1 MSLPT
6 DRNHLNTARASIR
19 RALSWYSHIRRH
31 PQPFTEVKHKAALQ
45 AELEG
50 LRSTL
55 EKLDQEIFRI
65 AAFGLVSRG
74 KSAVLNAT
82 IGRDI
87 LPVGPINGV
96 TQWPRS
102 VQWMPEE
109 LVSPEIN
116 QQKPMPN
123 LLVELIDTPGLDE
136 VDGQARS
143 QMARDVA
150 RQADLILFVVAGDIN
165 RTEYEALCELR
176 AAGKPIILVFNKI
189 DLYPEQDR
197 QAIYQQ
203 LQRLGRRS
211 RRGRRKSKS
220 AHKID
225 IDYKQELISKKDIV
239 MVAAEPA
246 SMQVRVEWPDGRMGY
261 EWETPPPQID
271 ELKEKILEIVRREG
285 RSLLA
290 LNALAQARDAESNMA
305 GIAIEART
313 NQAEN
318 LINKFA
324 GYKALAVA
332 LNPIPVVDIFGGSV
346 ADLLLI
352 RSLARLYGLPMT
364 GYEAGKLWKQIL
376 FSGGGLLLGEVGS
389 GLLLGLGKGAAVVD
403 GAAGG
408 GAGMSAYA
416 GAAIAQA
423 TMAGYGTY
431 KVGLAAQVYL
441 ERGCTWGPSGS
452 NTAIREI
459 LSQVDEGTV
468 CDRLRQDL
476 LQHLE

>member
-1 MSLPT
+1 MPHK
-6 DRNHLNTARASIR
+6 NHLNTARSSIR
-19 RALSWYSHIRRH
+19 QALSWYSHIRRH
-31 PQPFTEVKHKAALQ
+31 PQPFAEVKHKAALQ
-45 AELEG
+45 TELEG
-50 LRSTL
+50 LRGTL
-55 EKLDQEIFRI
+55 EKLDREIFRI

-109 LVSPEIN
+109 LPFPEIN
-116 QQKPMPN
+116 QQQKTSN
-123 LLVELIDTPGLDE
+123 LVVELIDTPGLDE

-165 RTEYEALCELR
+165 RTEYDALCELR
-176 AAGKPIILVFNKI
+176 AAGKPIVLVFNKI

-197 QAIYQQ
+197 QAIYEQ
-203 LQRLGRRS
+203 LQSLSRNSGGWVNLGQ
-211 RRGRRKSKS
+211 KT
-220 AHKID
+220 D
-225 IDYKQELISKKDIV
+225 LIAKEDIV
-239 MVAAEPA
+239 MVAAEPTA
-246 SMQVRVEWPDGRMGY
+246 MQVRVEWPDGTVGY
-261 EWETPPPQID
+261 EWETPPPQME

-290 LNALAQARDAESNMA
+290 LNALAQARDAETNMA
-305 GIAIEART
+305 SIAIEARSK
-313 NQAEN
+313 QAEN

-332 LNPIPVVDIFGGSV
+332 LNPIAVVDVLGGSV

-352 RSLARLYGLPMT
+352 RSLAKLYGLPMT

-376 FSGGGLLLGEVGS
+376 FSGGGLLVGEAGS
-389 GLLLGLGKGAAVVD
+389 GLLLGLSKSAAAV
-403 GAAGG
+403 G
-408 GAGMSAYA
+408 GATGDGVGLSAYA

-431 KVGLAAQVYL
+431 KVGQAAQVYL

-476 LQHLE
+476 LQHFE

>member
-1 MSLPT
+1 MSLPANN
-6 DRNHLNTARASIR
+6 NHLNTARASIR

-31 PQPFTEVKHKAALQ
+31 PQPFVEVKHKAALQ

-50 LRSTL
+50 LRGTL

-102 VQWMPEE
+102 VQWRPEE
-109 LVSPEIN
+109 FVSTEIN
-116 QQKPMPN
+116 QQKQIPN
-123 LLVELIDTPGLDE
+123 LVVELIDTPGLDE

-203 LQRLGRRS
+203 LQSLGRR
-211 RRGRRKSKS
+211 RRGRRKSPD
-220 AHKID
+220 KID
-225 IDYKQELISKKDIV
+225 INSKQELISKKDIV

-246 SMQVRVEWPDGRMGY
+246 AMQVRVEWPDGRVGY

-271 ELKEKILEIVRREG
+271 ELKQKILEIVRREG

-376 FSGGGLLLGEVGS
+376 FSSGGLLLGEVGS
-389 GLLLGLGKGAAVVD
+389 GFVLGLSKGAAVV
-403 GAAGG
+403 G
-408 GAGMSAYA
+408 GATGDGVGLSAYA

-431 KVGLAAQVYL
+431 KVGQAAQVYL

-452 NTAIREI
+452 NTAIRDI

-476 LQHLE
+476 LQHFE